1 MKKWKTFLVAFAFFV
16 LRLAVALVF
25 IYSGAVKMLDPGQFL
40 SQLIDMHIFPY
51 WAAYGIAHFVPSV
64 EIVSGFMLMTFSF
77 TCAASFLLALLS
89 LSFIVLLT
97 ILHVLEIRSNCGCFG
112 DLVFRNFYAH
122 IGMNAAILVILT
134 FHFIRMA
141 KIQLLME
148 QKD

>member
-1 MKKWKTFLVAFAFFV
+1 MKKWKTFMTAFGFFA

-40 SQLIDMHIFPY
+40 MQIIDMHIFPY
-51 WAAYGIAHFVPSV
+51 WMAYVVANFVPCI

-77 TCAASFLLALLS
+77 TCAASVILAFLS

-97 ILHVLEIRSNCGCFG
+97 ILHILEIHSNCGCFG
-112 DLVFRNFYAH
+112 DLVFKNFYAH
-122 IGMNAAILVILT
+122 IGMNAAIIAVLAV
-134 FHFIRMA
+134 HFMRML

-148 QKD
+148 QKN